1 MESFLASVKKVYI
14 KYDDTWPKYPMSG
27 SVIDDYT
34 KFYNNNKNFIENDT
48 RFLGAIEFV
57 RNTPL
62 KLENYAFPFDK
73 NNLTFPIQGETVLI
87 IQNENEF
94 FWLPYTVTQYP
105 NYREDYKTSEKSK
118 ERSVE
123 NTSNTTKSQN
133 YSEVKNT
140 GTPNTERPKQN
151 SQKTTYKINEK
162 IKFLKPKSGDTI
174 LSGRVGNTIRF
185 SEFHLTEDGKTSSPS
200 IIIRNKQNPELD
212 SKKIGELVDEDI
224 NKDGTSVY
232 MTSGKVKIPFSETIK
247 KEKIA
252 FKGYPNSKD
261 LSGDQLFVNSD
272 RIVLSAKASEFII
285 FGKGNTGVIT
295 DGNYSIDAEKEV
307 YIHNKQNIILHTV
320 GSNQIF
326 LNSENGKIYLGK
338 NQSEGQVGAPVQQMV
353 LGGEL
358 INLFQELIIAIG
370 AQTYLTPSGPSKVG
384 PENFSDFTRI
394 SNRLKDILSSTN
406 FLSK

>member
-14 KYDDTWPKYPMSG
+14 KYDDKWPKYPMSG

-34 KFYNNNKNFIENDT
+34 KFYNDNKNFVENDT

-57 RNTPL
+57 RNTPK

-140 GTPNTERPKQN
+140 GTPNTEKPKQD

-162 IKFLKPKSGDTI
+162 IKFLNPKSGDTI

-272 RIVLSAKASEFII
+272 RIILSAKASEFIM
-285 FGKGNTGVIT
+285 FGKGNTGIIT
-295 DGNYSIDAEKEV
+295 DGNFSIDAEKEV
-307 YIHNKQNIILHTV
+307 YIHNKQNRTLHTA

-338 NQSEGQVGAPVQQMV
+338 NQGAGAAGAPVQKMV

-358 INLFQELIIAIG
+358 VKLMGELIDAIL
-370 AQTYLTPSGPSKVG
+370 QQNYLTPSGPSKVS
-384 PENFSDFTRI
+384 PENAASFTSIKGKLNDF
-394 SNRLKDILSSTN
+394 LSANN